1 MDTARPD
8 IATVLAAE
16 RPRRWRKPVFLAV
29 MALVLLGA
37 GGWYM
42 AARKSQSDI
51 VAYLTAPIARGD
63 LVVTVTATG
72 TVEPT
77 NLVEISSEL
86 SGTVREVLVDNNE
99 HVSVG
104 QVLARLD
111 TDKLDAALAHSRA
124 TLEARFARV
133 ADADATVAET
143 HAQYERI
150 KELADRNAA
159 SLQALQSAEAA
170 HARAEAAAA
179 VARADAKV
187 AAADLTI
194 DETNLTKACICSPID
209 GVVLSRDVDV
219 GQIVASAL
227 QAPEL
232 FTIAEDLSKMELRVD
247 IDEADVGAVKVGQKA
262 HFTVEAY
269 QGRSFPAEIAELRYA
284 PQTIDGVVT
293 YKAILSID
301 NSDRLL
307 RPGMT
312 ATAEI
317 TVNEIADTLLVPN
330 AAFRFAPP
338 ETQQDGAS
346 GSGLLGLLIPRPPS
360 ADATAPTLAEP
371 DGKRTLWILKDG
383 VADPIKVLP
392 GASDGLTTA
401 VPDDG
406 LKAGDLAITDL
417 AGE

>member
-1 MDTARPD
+1 MKTAMPD
-8 IATVLAAE
+8 IEKVLESA
-16 RPRRWRKPVFLAV
+16 RPRRWRKPAFLAV
-29 MALVLLGA
+29 MIVALLGA
-37 GGWYM
+37 AGWYWTE
-42 AARKSQSDI
+42 RTSQGDI
-51 VAYLTAPIARGD
+51 VAYLTAPVLRGD

-86 SGTVREVLVDNNE
+86 SGTVRAVLVDNNDR
-99 HVSVG
+99 VTVG

-111 TDKLDAALAHSRA
+111 TDKLEAALAHSRA
-124 TLEARFARV
+124 TLEARNARV
-133 ADADATVAET
+133 VEADATVAET
-143 HAQYERI
+143 QAQYDRV
-150 KELADRNAA
+150 KELVERNAA
-159 SLQALQSAEAA
+159 TVQALQAAEAA
-170 HARAEAAAA
+170 HARADASAA
-179 VARADAKV
+179 VVRADARV
-187 AAADLTI
+187 ATADLTI

-209 GVVLSRDVDV
+209 GVVLSRDIDV
-219 GQIVASAL
+219 GQIVASSL

-247 IDEADVGAVKVGQKA
+247 IDEADVGAVQVGQKA
-262 HFTVEAY
+262 KFTVEAY

-317 TVNEIADTLLVPN
+317 TVNEIRDALLVPN

-338 ETQQDGAS
+338 EIQQDGAS
-346 GSGLLGLLIPRPPS
+346 GSGLLGLLLPRRPSLEVTPP
-360 ADATAPTLAEP
+360 APAEP
-371 DGKRTLWILKDG
+371 DGKRTLWILRVG
-383 VADPIKVLP
+383 VADPVKVQP
-392 GASDGLTTA
+392 GATDGLNTA
-401 VPDDG
+401 IPDDG
-406 LKAGDLAITDL
+406 LKAGVQVITDL
-417 AGE
+417 AGG